1 MTEKLVVR
9 YDKDADFF
17 EIRLAN
23 GSDKTSFEEI
33 GDTEVFN
40 EIDENTSKKVGIAIF
55 GFSKRFAKPHELQIK
70 LPFELA

>member
-1 MTEKLVVR
+1 MKEKLVVK

-17 EIRLAN
+17 EIKLAN
-23 GSDKTSFEEI
+23 GFDKTSFEEI

-40 EIDENTSKKVGIAIF
+40 EVDEKTGKKIGVAIF
-55 GFSKRFAKPHELQIK
+55 GFSKRFAKPSELQIK